1 MVMHDLFKGG
11 FGHGHFRSPTVVN
24 VFIEGMLMM
33 IAEISVAM
41 ATYLAGVFRIG
52 FTECHLCGGSYGY

>member
-1 MVMHDLFKGG
+1 MHDLFKGG

-24 VFIEGMLMM
+24 VFIEGLLMM

-52 FTECHLCGGSYGY
+52 FKCSLYILLQ